1 MRHLKGYRKLNR
13 TSSHRKAMFR
23 NMVTSLFKYGQITT
37 TDVKAKE
44 LRRIAEKVI
53 TLSKRVLPE
62 TLVAASAEEQK
73 LLVARRVHLRRQAAL
88 WVNERDVLHHLFE
101 VIGPRFAKRQG
112 GYTRILKLSFRP
124 GDNAAMSL
132 IQLVEGE
139 DAPVAAPAPEATTPS
154 DATPAA

>member
-62 TLVAASAEEQK
+62 TIVAASSEEQK
-73 LLVARRVHLRRQAAL
+73 VLAARRVHATRQAAL
-88 WVNERDVLHHLFE
+88 WVNDRDVLHQLFNT
-101 VIGPRFAKRQG
+101 IGPRFAKRQG
-112 GYTRILKLSFRP
+112 GYTRILKLSFRA

-132 IQLVEGE
+132 IQLVEG
-139 DAPVAAPAPEATTPS
+139 DAAPAASAPEASTPS